1 MKISLISFENNLIK
15 FNQTTKLS
23 LGNLIRLGPCLAS
36 ALSVD
41 YIQNISAS
49 DFVSYFSAYT
59 GNALQP
65 NETETQAIKRMIT

>member
-1 MKISLISFENNLIK
+1 M
-15 FNQTTKLS
+15 
-23 LGNLIRLGPCLAS
+23 GNLIRLGPCLAS

-41 YIQNISAS
+41 FIQNISAS

>member
-1 MKISLISFENNLIK
+1 M
-15 FNQTTKLS
+15 
-23 LGNLIRLGPCLAS
+23 GNLIRLGPCLAS

-65 NETETQAIKRMIT
+65 NETETQAIQKMIT